1 MKAMGIV
8 REMDGLGRVVIPAEY
23 RRIHQLTAGT
33 QMELFLDSDGSLVL
47 RKYRPEETV
56 ESNFDALKQSIVRN
70 RGLKNQQAMLVKM
83 EQLEMMLREEVAEWE

>member
-23 RRIHQLTAGT
+23 RRLHQLTAGT

-56 ESNFDALKQSIVRN
+56 ESNFNALKQSIVSN

-83 EQLEMMLREEVAEWE
+83 EQLEMMLREEAAK

>member
-8 REMDGLGRVVIPAEY
+8 REIDNAGRVVIPSEY
-23 RRIHQLTAGT
+23 RKVHQLTAGT

-56 ESNFDALKQSIVRN
+56 EGNFDALKRSIARN

-83 EQLEMMLREEVAEWE
+83 EQLEMMLREE

>member
-23 RRIHQLTAGT
+23 RRLHQLTAGT

-56 ESNFDALKQSIVRN
+56 EINFDALKQSIVRN
-70 RGLKNQQAMLVKM
+70 RELKNQQAMLVKM
-83 EQLEMMLREEVAEWE
+83 EQLEMMLREE

>member
-1 MKAMGIV
+1 MKAIGVI
-8 REMDGLGRVVIPAEY
+8 RELDKLGRVVIPAEY
-23 RRIHQLTAGT
+23 RRLHQLTAGT